1 MAVFTSQDIRFK
13 EFGSSTQIPQIDL
26 EKIRE
31 IQRIPY
37 QSVLVDDG
45 IQENSQKLSQSLQL
59 AKVIIASDAMNFF
72 D

>member
-31 IQRIPY
+31 SQRIPY
-37 QSVLVDDG
+37 QSVLVDV